1 MRHFLNG
8 IEIAPKNLTE
18 IGVVSTFTDNPDIL
32 SLSVDSVILPREGK
46 DIVQAHI
53 QNVGLFEGIP
63 YMVEMDDGVTIEYYV
78 DLLDGV
84 KVRQHEIEVNL
95 KKRKSKDNFF
105 ERAEGTSFDL
115 LRKNGVIYTTH
126 DVPYFVIKDNQ
137 FETALQLAVMSYI
150 IGDALY
156 SQALIVAEA
165 INNTIAAS
173 VPIYGI
179 APTTTPPFFII
190 TTSFNV
196 PAIINASLNLVIQL
210 VYFGL
215 LLVLFIDLATQ
226 LILTIFPIKR
236 KLKGTYIKE
245 IMEKSCAYFGYTFAS
260 DLLDSQPYWAV
271 VPVPL
276 IKDRKS
282 LWNILPDEIFPVF
295 NKAVPSSSDTTPTL
309 LTFIQGLETMFNGR
323 TIVRDGEVRLE
334 RRDWLEN
341 QTILQLNPALNLQS
355 DRDEEFTYNT
365 EETWRR
371 YYIHYQTDFQ
381 DLHTADG
388 ETYDR
393 SDAELSTEATFPITN
408 EDLVTIKGLN
418 DVNIPFAL
426 GSRKDK
432 LNWLEKLAKE
442 VLVSIDEITGVLGGG
457 TNFQAQIDSRKDCM
471 QISQQYYS
479 ITKMVYGQ
487 SGAVK
492 PGEIIQTES
501 DFNNIVSAKSLWDK
515 YHYINAIQ
523 NNDYIIRENV
533 RIRISSSNF
542 VSLLSNNYALI
553 DGKLCEILRLEW
565 IDEKSFAQITYKE
578 PFDWAN
584 GKVETIVINE

>member
-46 DIVQAHI
+46 DIIQAHI
-53 QNVGLFEGIP
+53 ENVGLFEGIP

-84 KVRQHEIEVNL
+84 IVRQHEVEVNL
-95 KKRKSKDNFF
+95 KKRRSKDNFF

-115 LRKNGVIYTTH
+115 LRKNGVQYTSH

-137 FETALQLAVMSYI
+137 FETALELAVMTYI

-156 SQALIVAEA
+156 SQGLVVAEA
-165 INNTIAAS
+165 INDLSSAS
-173 VPIYGI
+173 QPILGLGVGVPPVIV
-179 APTTTPPFFII
+179 
-190 TTSFNV
+190 TSFNV
-196 PAIINASLNLVIQL
+196 PAIIGASLNLILQL
-210 VYFGL
+210 IYFGL
-215 LLVLFIDLATQ
+215 LLILFIDLATQ

-236 KLKGTYIKE
+236 KLKGTYVKE
-245 IMEKSCAYFGYTFAS
+245 IMEKSCAYFGYTFVS
-260 DLLDSQPYWAV
+260 ELLDSQPFWAI

-276 IKDRKS
+276 IKDRRS

-295 NKAVPSSSDTTPTL
+295 NNAVPSSSDTTPTL
-309 LTFIQGLETMFNGR
+309 LTFIQGLETMFNAR
-323 TIVRDGEVRLE
+323 TIVRDGEVRIE
-334 RRDWLEN
+334 RRDWLQD
-341 QTILQLNPALNLQS
+341 QTVLQLEPALNLQS
-355 DRDEEFTYNT
+355 ERDEEFTYNT
-365 EETWRR
+365 DEAWRR

-408 EDLVTIKGLN
+408 QDLVTIKGLS
-418 DVNIPFAL
+418 DVNIPFSL

-432 LNWLEKLAKE
+432 LNWLEKSAKA
-442 VLVSIDEITGVLGGG
+442 VLGSIDSITGVFGSG
-457 TNFQAQIDSRKDCM
+457 TNFEAQVDSRKDCM
-471 QISQQYYS
+471 QISQQYFS
-479 ITKMVYGQ
+479 TTKMIYGE
-487 SGAVK
+487 SGSVK

-523 NNDYIIRENV
+523 NNDFIIRENV

-542 VSLLSNNYALI
+542 VSLLGNNYALI

-565 IDEKSFAQITYKE
+565 IDEKSFAQISYKE
-578 PFDWAN
+578 PSDWAN

>member
-1 MRHFLNG
+1 MRHFING

-18 IGVVSTFTDNPDIL
+18 IGVVSTFTDDPDIL

-46 DIVQAHI
+46 DIVQNHI

-63 YMVEMDDGVTIEYYV
+63 YSVQMDDGVTIEYYI

-84 KVRQHEIEVNL
+84 KVRQHEIEVSL

-105 ERAEGTSFDL
+105 ERASGSSFDL
-115 LRKNGVIYTTH
+115 LKEKGVEFTSH

-137 FETALQLAVMSYI
+137 FETSLQLAIMTYI

-156 SQALIVAEA
+156 SQALVTATA
-165 INNTIAAS
+165 INNLVEVSA
-173 VPIYGI
+173 PIFGI
-179 APTTTPPFFII
+179 APITTPPFFTV
-190 TTSFNV
+190 TTSYNV
-196 PAIINASLNLVIQL
+196 AGIIAQSLNVVVQL
-210 VYFGL
+210 IYYGL
-215 LLVLFIDLATQ
+215 LIVLLIDLATQ
-226 LILTIFPIKR
+226 LILTIMPPKR
-236 KLKGTYIKE
+236 KLKGTYVKE
-245 IMEKSCAYFGYTFAS
+245 IMEKCCAYFGYTFAS
-260 DLLDSQPYWAV
+260 DLLDAHPYWAI

-282 LWNILPDEIFPVF
+282 LWDILPDEIFPVF
-295 NKAVPSSSDTTPTL
+295 NSEVPSSSDTTPTIM
-309 LTFIQGLETMFNGR
+309 TFIEGLETMFNAR
-323 TIVRDGEVRLE
+323 TIVRDSEVRLE
-334 RRDWLEN
+334 RRDWLQE
-341 QTILQLNPALNLQS
+341 QTSLQLEPALNLQS
-355 DRDEEFTYNT
+355 ERDDEFSYNT
-365 EETWRR
+365 EETWKR

-388 ETYDR
+388 NTYDK
-393 SDAELSTEATFPITN
+393 SDTELSTEETFPVTN
-408 EDLVTIKGLN
+408 DDLVTIKGLN

-432 LNWLEKLAKE
+432 LNWLEKSAKN
-442 VLVSIDEITGVLGGG
+442 VLGVIDTLTGIFGGG
-457 TNFQAQIDSRKDCM
+457 TNFEAQIDSRKDCL
-471 QISQQYYS
+471 QISQQYFGV
-479 ITKMVYGQ
+479 TKMIYGQ

-542 VSLLSNNYALI
+542 VSLLGNNYALI

-565 IDEKSFAQITYKE
+565 IDEKSFAQISYKE
-578 PFDWAN
+578 PFDWAD
-584 GKVETIVINE
+584 GKVQTIVIND